1 MVSSS
6 GRATEEYFLPY
17 YFAHIIFIAALSS
30 FLGRCELCKTKFR
43 FDPQY
48 APNAPYRLPAHEVI
62 LGLSSRALAKW
73 LPLGIRF
80 LIAASLWLVVAPLL
94 TAYLYHAWMHRP
106 SSILTRWKRD
116 LLQADIVSGAVVAA
130 VIIISFLSL
139 MSFADFLRVHWQ
151 QPPARRGEENED
163 RRQGAGANDMANG
176 FADDAGA
183 EDIFVD
189 NAIVNYVDI
198 QGAMREHFADIQGV
212 MRGHEQELEEDHSDD
227 DDNDNDD
234 SDGSDEV
241 QRERLEHRILRPQ
254 EDDQNR
260 QVLQAQAMLGNELAQ
275 QRERRRQRRAAAP
288 QHQQA
293 NFLAGNERVEPLR
306 DEGDE
311 ERNDRENIDNVQGQD
326 MLANE
331 VPPPLLPDARDSD
344 GEDSDNDAPPL
355 FFRGD
360 VNDGE
365 DDDSDDD
372 NEEDNRDDEPL
383 FPPLRNDDRMDRP
396 FDPMDPVMQDDQV
409 VSHILGHKI
418 YFVFTCRSS
427 HPSLTWN
434 RTWRSTSPLMS
445 C

>member
-1 MVSSS
+1 LPLSSS
-6 GRATEEYFLPY
+6 
-17 YFAHIIFIAALSS
+17 FI
-30 FLGRCELCKTKFR
+30 GRCELCKTKFQ

-62 LGLSSRALAKW
+62 LGLSSRAVAKW

-94 TAYLYHAWMHRP
+94 TDYLYHGWMHRP
-106 SSILTRWKRD
+106 SSILTRWKRE
-116 LLQADIVSGAVVAA
+116 LLPADIVSGAVVAA

-151 QPPARRGEENED
+151 QAPARRGEENED

-183 EDIFVD
+183 EDMFVD
-189 NAIVNYVDI
+189 NAIVNFVDI
-198 QGAMREHFADIQGV
+198 RGAMQEHFADLQGV
-212 MRGHEQELEEDHSDD
+212 MQGREEESEGDYSDDGDD
-227 DDNDNDD
+227 DDDDDDDDDADDANDNDD
-234 SDGSDEV
+234 DSDEV
-241 QRERLEHRILRPQ
+241 QRERLEHRRLMPQ

-260 QVLQAQAMLGNELAQ
+260 QVLQAQAALGNELAQ

-306 DEGDE
+306 DE
-311 ERNDRENIDNVQGQD
+311 ERNDRENIDNAQGQD
-326 MLANE
+326 IFANQLLQA
-331 VPPPLLPDARDSD
+331 LLPDARDSD

-355 FFRGD
+355 IFRGD
-360 VNDGE
+360 VNDGDDGEDGE

-383 FPPLRNDDRMDRP
+383 FPPLRNDDRIERP

-409 VSHILGHKI
+409 VSHILGRKI
-418 YFVFTCRSS
+418 HFVFTC
-427 HPSLTWN
+427 
-434 RTWRSTSPLMS
+434 
-445 C
+445 